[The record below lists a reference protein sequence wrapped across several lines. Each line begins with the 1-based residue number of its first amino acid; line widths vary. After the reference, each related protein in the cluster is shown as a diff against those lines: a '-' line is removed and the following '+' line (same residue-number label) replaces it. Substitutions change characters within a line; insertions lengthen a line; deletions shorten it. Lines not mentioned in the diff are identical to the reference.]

1 MKLPGRGLRSILWGL
16 IVAGLLLGLFPG
28 AASAGSLSFAWDPN
42 TESDLAGYKLYIGTS
57 SRTYSQVID
66 VGRVTAF
73 TVSDL
78 MEGETY
84 FSSVT
89 AYNIFTNE
97 STFSNEVS
105 ATTSVTAPPPEP
117 EPDNSLPRASFTFT
131 CSDLAC
137 SFTNTSTDSDGFLIA
152 WNWDFGGGASSTE
165 QSPSHTYTSD
175 GTYTVTLVVTDDGGA
190 TGTTSQAVTVSS
202 SQATAPAPEPTC
214 ARGKSCERANKGN
227 AKKK

>member
-1 MKLPGRGLRSILWGL
+1 MKLGRGLRRILWGL

-42 TESDLAGYKLYIGTS
+42 QEADLAGYKLYLGTS
-57 SRTYSQVID
+57 SRTYSQAID
-66 VGRVTAF
+66 VGRVTTF

-78 MEGETY
+78 TEGEIY

-97 STFSNEVS
+97 SNFSNEVS
-105 ATTSVTAPPPEP
+105 TTIPVTAQPP
-117 EPDNSLPRASFTFT
+117 EPDNSPPWASFAFT

-137 SFTNTSTDSDGFLIA
+137 SFTTNTSTDADGFVVA
-152 WNWDFGGGASSTE
+152 WNWDFGHGASSTE
-165 QSPSHTYTSD
+165 QSPNHTYPSD

-202 SQATAPAPEPTC
+202 SQATAPAPEPAC
-214 ARGKSCERANKGN
+214 ARGKSCDRGGKGKP
-227 AKKK
+227 KKK